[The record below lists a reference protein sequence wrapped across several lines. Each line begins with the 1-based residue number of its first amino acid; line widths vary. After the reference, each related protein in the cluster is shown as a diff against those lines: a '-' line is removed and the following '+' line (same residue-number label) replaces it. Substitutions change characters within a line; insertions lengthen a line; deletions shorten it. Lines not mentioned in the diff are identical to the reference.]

1 MAHSRFVSH
10 QIICWTN
17 ICQILENVNNNL
29 KFCKL
34 FSSTNS
40 PHRYFLFHTTPRW
53 TRVRGLRCCVLLSL
67 MSHTFAA
74 RVRRWRAGRSG
85 TCAPSQ
91 KGAASLWK
99 VPRVWR
105 GLFVGKRLHD
115 KTAPGWWRRDEDVP
129 LSYGAFTDVQVTRAA
144 MLMGTNSL
152 WLWKF
157 LCLLG
162 NPSAVWLYRNM
173 GKSRLSHPWLL
184 KWTVWSSDVY
194 LPLPQGRILIP
205 KVLSFIHHLKTL
217 RIADTVGGNPKEIL
231 ISLGACATSIFIIFL
246 GGYRKV

>member
-1 MAHSRFVSH
+1 MSH
-10 QIICWTN
+10 HIICWTN

-34 FSSTNS
+34 FTPTNS
-40 PHRYFLFHTTPRW
+40 PHLYFLFHTTPRW

-74 RVRRWRAGRSG
+74 GVRRWRAGRSG
-85 TCAPSQ
+85 TCALSQ

-115 KTAPGWWRRDEDVP
+115 KTASGWWRRDQDGP
-129 LSYGAFTDVQVTRAA
+129 LGYGAFTDVQVTRAA
-144 MLMGTNSL
+144 MLMGTNAL
-152 WLWKF
+152 LLWKF

-162 NPSAVWLYRNM
+162 NPSAVWLYSNI
-173 GKSRLSHPWLL
+173 GKSWLSRPWLQLLL
-184 KWTVWSSDVY
+184 KWKVWSADAY
-194 LPLPQGRILIP
+194 LLLPQERILIL

-217 RIADTVGGNPKEIL
+217 WTADTF
-231 ISLGACATSIFIIFL
+231 GATQRKLSCLTH
-246 GGYRKV
+246 RKV